1 MSVDE
6 ILSFY
11 FCFCFCFRG
20 FFFFGFFFWGGGGGG
35 VFFYFKWRGVFQK
48 SSFFSERKR
57 SVQPAS
63 DVLLKIST

>member
-11 FCFCFCFRG
+11 LCFCFCVR
-20 FFFFGFFFWGGGGGG
+20 FFLGGGGEGR
-35 VFFYFKWRGVFQK
+35 VMLYFKVRVIITK

>member
-11 FCFCFCFRG
+11 FCFCFCVR
-20 FFFFGFFFWGGGGGG
+20 FFFFGGGGEGR
-35 VFFYFKWRGVFQK
+35 VMLYFKVRVIITK